1 MSWAQEMGAQAL
13 KTGYERG
20 WKAMKIGDKS
30 FFQKVNQFS
39 FCAPAA
45 CVQRGGEARQDD
57 GNATGFVAS
66 GGETVLFKI

>member
-1 MSWAQEMGAQAL
+1 
-13 KTGYERG
+13 
-20 WKAMKIGDKS
+20 MKIGDKS

-45 CVQRGGEARQDD
+45 CVQRGGVTRQDD

-66 GGETVLFKI
+66 GGVIALFKI

>member
-1 MSWAQEMGAQAL
+1 MGDQAV

-20 WKAMKIGDKS
+20 WKAMKIVGKS

-39 FCAPAA
+39 FFAPAA

-57 GNATGFVAS
+57 GNATGFVAP
-66 GGETVLFKI
+66 GGVIALFKI

>member
-1 MSWAQEMGAQAL
+1 
-13 KTGYERG
+13 
-20 WKAMKIGDKS
+20 MKIGDKS

-45 CVQRGGEARQDD
+45 CVQRGGEARQDG

>member
-1 MSWAQEMGAQAL
+1 MGAQAL

-20 WKAMKIGDKS
+20 WKAIKIVGKS

-45 CVQRGGEARQDD
+45 CVQRGGVTRQDD

-66 GGETVLFKI
+66 GGVIALFKI